1 AWNACRGKWIMIA
14 GASGSIWYA
23 EADRPEGPWN
33 RALKII
39 SHDDYNFYNP
49 TQHPFFDKDG
59 GRVIYLEGTYTDT
72 FTNAKEK
79 TPLYNYNQIMY
90 RLRLDDPRVVKAF
103 GPAR

>member
-1 AWNACRGKWIMIA
+1 MIA
-14 GASGSIWYA
+14 WWSGSIYYS

-33 RALKII
+33 RALKIV
-39 SHDDYNFYNP
+39 SHDEYNFYNP
-49 TQHPFFDKDG
+49 TQHTFFDQES
-59 GRVIYLEGTYTDT
+59 GRVIYFEGTYTAA

-79 TPLYNYNQIMY
+79 TPLYDYNQIMY